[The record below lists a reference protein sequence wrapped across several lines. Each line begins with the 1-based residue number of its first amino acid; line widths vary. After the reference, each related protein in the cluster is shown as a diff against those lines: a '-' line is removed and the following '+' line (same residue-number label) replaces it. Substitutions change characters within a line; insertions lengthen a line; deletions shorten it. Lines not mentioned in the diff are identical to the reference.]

1 MSDHLYHTIE
11 EKSSLFK
18 LLSNWLT
25 AYRARTEAWRGSGE
39 GAPANP
45 DIALI
50 KEELSIVHGIIFDL
64 TGKVQQLMAS
74 QEERLQAVQGQLSS
88 IADGINTL
96 QQQLA
101 DLKANNPALDDEISN
116 IEATVKAIGEDL
128 NPPAPAPVEG

>member
-50 KEELSIVHGIIFDL
+50 KEELSIVHGMIFQFS
-64 TGKVQQLMAS
+64 GKVEQFMAT
-74 QEERLQAVQGQLSS
+74 QEERLQAISAKIDEVLVDLG
-88 IADGINTL
+88 TL
-96 QQQLA
+96 
-101 DLKANNPALDDEISN
+101 KTNNPQIEDEISA
-116 IEATVKAIGEDL
+116 IEAKLSIAQPTPGGGVT
-128 NPPAPAPVEG
+128 P

>member
-1 MSDHLYHTIE
+1 MQHVTITHGFDE
-11 EKSSLFK
+11 TAQGLITQLIEAVKSSG
-18 LLSNWLT
+18 
-25 AYRARTEAWRGSGE
+25 GSINDL
-39 GAPANP
+39 PAQVGF
-45 DIALI
+45 IR
-50 KEELSIVHGIIFDL
+50 EELSIVHGMIFDL

-128 NPPAPAPVEG
+128 NPPAPTPVEG